1 MHYIIL
7 GTFIISIGPVLYPT
21 HMLNVLNK
29 KDTRDMK
36 KIGPK
41 IKSLICLKIKAL
53 YLKIYLQIL
62 KNTYIDLS

>member
-1 MHYIIL
+1 
-7 GTFIISIGPVLYPT
+7 
-21 HMLNVLNK
+21 MLNVLNK
-29 KDTRDMK
+29 KDTWDMK